1 VKLRNHVLLL
11 VFATV
16 VPMVLFAA
24 ALILYNARLHQ
35 EAAERGMRDTARAL
49 ALALD
54 REIHDIITGVQ
65 TLAASHHLDDP
76 ADLARFYEEAATVSR
91 SFGAWAVLSE
101 PSGRQRFNTLR
112 PFGTPLPEPSEKSLE
127 MMRAVAAR
135 REPFVSNLLIGTV
148 TRRPAVVVAVPV
160 IRGGQVRY
168 VLDFP
173 FEPAVFGRLLREAG
187 LSPGWIATIADR
199 EGVIVASAPET
210 GGDVGRPLP
219 ASWRQRIAGE
229 GEGFLSG
236 TGLLNED
243 VYAAFKQSRQAGW
256 VVAVAAS
263 ASLVQAPFRRSLL
276 ALSAGGAVLLVVACG
291 LAYVLSSRITG
302 PIVALAESLKRAP
315 DRTPTAPRGSGVQEV
330 EELRRA
336 LEEAS
341 HHKTAGEALREADR
355 RKDEF
360 LAMLSHELRNPLN
373 AMLGWLRLLRG
384 GTLDA
389 PATRRAL
396 DVIARSVNQQSRL
409 IADLLDVSRIVA
421 GKLAL
426 RMQAVDLPALVGGV
440 VESVRPGF
448 DAKSVTLS
456 SSVAADAG
464 PVHGDPER
472 LRQVV
477 ENLLSN
483 ALKFTTEGGIVSIA
497 LTRAEAAAV
506 RLTVMDTGAGI
517 RSELLPHIFERFRQG
532 DSTSTRQ
539 AGLGLGLAIV
549 RFVVDAHGGT
559 VRAQSAGPGKG
570 TTFTVELPLARV
582 GELPPLA
589 DVIAPVAVSARSL
602 DGVTVLIADDD
613 ADTREILAAIVSQ
626 HGGAPAT
633 VGCGVH
639 DALAALA
646 RRRPDVLVCDLAALD
661 DAGFALI
668 RELRTRPAAE
678 GGTTPA
684 LAVTSDVQLEN
695 GEAVLA
701 AGFQAHLAKPVEPEA
716 LVRAIARLAAPE
728 TTG

>member
-1 VKLRNHVLLL
+1 V
-11 VFATV
+11 
-16 VPMVLFAA
+16 
-24 ALILYNARLHQ
+24 
-35 EAAERGMRDTARAL
+35 
-49 ALALD
+49 
-54 REIHDIITGVQ
+54 
-65 TLAASHHLDDP
+65 
-76 ADLARFYEEAATVSR
+76 
-91 SFGAWAVLSE
+91 
-101 PSGRQRFNTLR
+101 
-112 PFGTPLPEPSEKSLE
+112 
-127 MMRAVAAR
+127 
-135 REPFVSNLLIGTV
+135 
-148 TRRPAVVVAVPV
+148 
-160 IRGGQVRY
+160 
-168 VLDFP
+168 
-173 FEPAVFGRLLREAG
+173 
-187 LSPGWIATIADR
+187 
-199 EGVIVASAPET
+199 
-210 GGDVGRPLP
+210 
-219 ASWRQRIAGE
+219 
-229 GEGFLSG
+229 
-236 TGLLNED
+236 
-243 VYAAFKQSRQAGW
+243 
-256 VVAVAAS
+256 
-263 ASLVQAPFRRSLL
+263 
-276 ALSAGGAVLLVVACG
+276 
-291 LAYVLSSRITG
+291 
-302 PIVALAESLKRAP
+302 ESL
-315 DRTPTAPRGSGVQEV
+315 
-330 EELRRA
+330 
-336 LEEAS
+336 
-341 HHKTAGEALREADR
+341 
-355 RKDEF
+355 
-360 LAMLSHELRNPLN
+360 
-373 AMLGWLRLLRG
+373 
-384 GTLDA
+384 
-389 PATRRAL
+389 
-396 DVIARSVNQQSRL
+396 
-409 IADLLDVSRIVA
+409 
-421 GKLAL
+421 
-426 RMQAVDLPALVGGV
+426 
-440 VESVRPGF
+440 RPGF

-483 ALKFTTEGGIVSIA
+483 ALKFTPEGGIVSIA
-497 LTRAEAAAV
+497 LTRAEPAAV

-532 DSTSTRQ
+532 DSTSARQ

-626 HGGAPAT
+626 PGGAPAT